1 MATNGNR
8 DNLWQS
14 KRYKQSMALILKRM
28 FCLVFNCNYYQ
39 CLSSFFTINKK
50 SKNKAIQD
58 NTRQFKAI
66 QDNTRQFKAIQG
78 KREDILP
85 VIIVNFKCSH
95 QFL

>member
-1 MATNGNR
+1 
-8 DNLWQS
+8 
-14 KRYKQSMALILKRM
+14 MALILKRM

-66 QDNTRQFKAIQG
+66 QDNTRQFKAIQDNTRQFKAIQG